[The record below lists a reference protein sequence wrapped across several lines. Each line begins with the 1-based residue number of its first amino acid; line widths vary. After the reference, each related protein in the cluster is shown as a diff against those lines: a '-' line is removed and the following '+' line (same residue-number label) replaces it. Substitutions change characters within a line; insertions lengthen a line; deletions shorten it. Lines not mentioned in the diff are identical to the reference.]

1 MNLPP
6 TVRLWEEKYA
16 KVVQVACSFMV
27 WPIKSQKLKCG
38 MPEACV
44 MDILQ
49 VRLNIGML
57 FLEIICI
64 SYISYPPTTFCPD
77 VQATMRRRGSGIAY
91 LIGITIV
98 PQLRLFKNRT
108 TRSSLLCLYAICL
121 ITIWHIIEYI
131 YIYTVLCWICHRI
144 LSRYW
149 SVLLNF

>member
-1 MNLPP
+1 MCGTENIYIMNLPP
-6 TVRLWEEKYA
+6 TVRLWEEKYG

-44 MDILQ
+44 MDIYSSSTAEHRH
-49 VRLNIGML
+49 V
-57 FLEIICI
+57 FLEIMCI

-98 PQLRLFKNRT
+98 PQLKLFKNRT

-121 ITIWHIIEYI
+121 ITIWYTYHWIYSLYFIEF
-131 YIYTVLCWICHRI
+131 
-144 LSRYW
+144 
-149 SVLLNF
+149 VLLNF